1 MTLLIVEG
9 LHKSFGPVPV
19 IKDVSFRVAAGEL
32 VAVIGPNG
40 AGKSTLFNMIG
51 GQLLPDSGRVMLDN
65 SPLRGLPPR
74 EIWRRGVARTFQV
87 AQTFT
92 SMSVMENVQMAL
104 ISLNGESKA
113 LFSDAATLH
122 RAQAAQHL
130 HAVGMAE
137 DGERAVSALSYGD
150 VKRVEMAIALA
161 SQPRLLL
168 MDEPTAGMAAAE
180 REAMMR
186 LVHGLAREKGIGVL
200 FTEHD
205 IAAVFGHADRVLVLM
220 EGTMIAAGTP
230 DQIRNNAAVKRLYL
244 GTGAL

>member
-1 MTLLIVEG
+1 MTLLSVEG
-9 LHKSFGPVPV
+9 LRKSFGPVPV
-19 IKDVSFRVAAGEL
+19 IRGVSFTVAVGEL

-51 GQLLPDSGRVMLDN
+51 GQLPPDGGEMMLEDAL
-65 SPLRGLPPR
+65 LRGLSPR

-87 AQTFT
+87 ARTFS
-92 SMSVMENVQMAL
+92 SMSVIENVQIAL

-113 LFSDAATLH
+113 LFSDAATRF
-122 RAQAAQHL
+122 RAEAEQYL
-130 HAVGMAE
+130 MAVGMAA
-137 DGERAVSALSYGD
+137 DAERAVSELSYGD

-161 SQPRLLL
+161 SRPRLLL

-186 LVHGLAREKGIGVL
+186 LVHGLARERGMGVL

-205 IAAVFGHADRVLVLM
+205 IAAVFGHADRVLVLV
-220 EGTMIAAGTP
+220 EGAIVAAGPP
-230 DQIRNNAAVKRLYL
+230 DEIRRDPEVKRLYL
-244 GTGAL
+244 GSGVS